1 MEVGMGVILIFAVC
15 FTLALTIPLLGCA
28 SNEAVAQQEPTRYE
42 VAFDQK
48 YGQMS
53 VCTVTDTETGQ
64 QWLAVMT
71 STGDIDIEPIG
82 GESND

>member
-1 MEVGMGVILIFAVC
+1 MIVLILC
-15 FTLALTIPLLGCA
+15 LALAFTIPILGCA

>member
-1 MEVGMGVILIFAVC
+1 MGVILIVLILC
-15 FTLALTIPLLGCA
+15 LALAFTIPILGCV

-42 VAFDQK
+42 VVFDQR